1 MGIYDYYIRL
11 ERKEKTNFIQRV
23 LAVTEMSYP
32 SFMRKIKDDSWNKLQ
47 RDAIRNIIEEDNKN
61 EGGGVL

>member
-11 ERKEKTNFIQRV
+11 ERKEKSSFIQKV
-23 LAVTEMSYP
+23 LEITEMSYP

-47 RDAIRNIIEEDNKN
+47 RDAIETIIEEEQKN